1 MANHYEVVLAKTYYG
16 RVRKNIA
23 TGSVLL
29 KNGHPEFHGKT
40 SEAKNLYWKLMEASA
55 KRSAIAKESTP
66 KRLYTL
72 KKNKEHANES

>member
-16 RVRKNIA
+16 RHA

-40 SEAKNLYWKLMEASA
+40 SEAKKLFWTLMEASA
-55 KRSAIAKESTP
+55 KRSAIAKESTW

-72 KKNKEHANES
+72 RKNKEKANENQR

>member
-16 RVRKNIA
+16 KHA

-40 SEAKNLYWKLMEASA
+40 SEAKKLYWTLIGASA
-55 KRSAIAKESTP
+55 KRSAIARESTP

-72 KKNKEHANES
+72 RKRSTHENLQQ